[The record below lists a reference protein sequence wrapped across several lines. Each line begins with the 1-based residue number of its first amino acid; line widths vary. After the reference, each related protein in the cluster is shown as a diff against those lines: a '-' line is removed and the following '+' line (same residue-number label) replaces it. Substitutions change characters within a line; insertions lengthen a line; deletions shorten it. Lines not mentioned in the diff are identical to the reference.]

1 MRVITNNPVFTEG
14 NSGFE
19 GYSNIEDKMPIL
31 KPTSVA
37 SSTGNKSLAG
47 NKSSKKSD
55 KSPSKIATYLSK
67 DSRAERK
74 STRKSNRLQKKSDK
88 KPKRNAKQILVKK
101 DKTGKE
107 RFYFPLSKLFKKDG
121 KWFKRT
127 KDNKVVA
134 VDAINVV
141 TTTKADGTTVTVDKN
156 EVAKATGMPVNAV
169 TPLAVQKIV
178 TPIPQT
184 DADTKTSGAETG
196 TPVTEPVVA
205 LEVPEAKVEMTGDG
219 NVFLETDTQDVKEP
233 TKDASDK
240 PEMSKTQKT
249 ILWSVG
255 IVAVGVIAYAVYRS
269 INKNN

>member
-1 MRVITNNPVFTEG
+1 MRVITNSPVFTEG

-19 GYSNIEDKMPIL
+19 GYSNANDKEP
-31 KPTSVA
+31 KAPKTRTPKTRTPKA
-37 SSTGNKSLAG
+37 KTEKTGVFSQE
-47 NKSSKKSD
+47 
-55 KSPSKIATYLSK
+55 SK
-67 DSRAERK
+67 DARAQNRA
-74 STRKSNRLQKKSDK
+74 TRKSNRLQKKSEK

-134 VDAINVV
+134 VEATNVV

-156 EVAKATGMPVNAV
+156 EVAKATGMPVSAV

-178 TPIPQT
+178 TSIPQT
-184 DADTKTSGAETG
+184 DADAKTSGAETG
-196 TPVTEPVVA
+196 TPVTEPIVT

-219 NVFLETDTQDVKEP
+219 NVFLEADTQDVKEP

-240 PEMSKTQKT
+240 PEMTKTNKI

-255 IVAVGVIAYAVYRS
+255 IVAVGLIGYAVYRS